1 MFSSLLLLGEKK
13 KKFLKEQMLN
23 SWDGPIL
30 LGYKP
35 DVNLADAQEQH
46 FWEHILTVQWF
57 YSLSEMF

>member
-1 MFSSLLLLGEKK
+1 
-13 KKFLKEQMLN
+13 MLN